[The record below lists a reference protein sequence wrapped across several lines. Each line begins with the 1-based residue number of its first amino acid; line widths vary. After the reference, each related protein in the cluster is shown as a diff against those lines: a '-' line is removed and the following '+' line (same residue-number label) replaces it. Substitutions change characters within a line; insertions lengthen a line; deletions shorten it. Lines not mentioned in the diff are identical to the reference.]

1 MTDVIVEFHGFDG
14 AGRVIVAQAGY
25 LISISA
31 QSALAALPK
40 CTTTSISVSPHPSI
54 SFQSFVQSVKPIS
67 ATRLLCRII
76 MDVQISEYGDY
87 LMVFTK
93 EDQEL

>member
-54 SFQSFVQSVKPIS
+54 SFQSFLQSVKTIS
-67 ATRLLCRII
+67 ATRII
-76 MDVQISEYGDY
+76 IDVQISEYGDY